1 MKLCRETGK
10 YFEES
15 LQEDEDVMNLEI
27 LPMHN
32 KQLRIF
38 NFKSLK
44 HVTYLSIEGWFTDG
58 QTNRL

>member
-44 HVTYLSIEGWFTDG
+44 HVTYLSIEG
-58 QTNRL
+58 